1 MNEKFDGIEM
11 TIGQSEPQYA
21 IIWLHGLGADGNDF
35 APVVPELEKLGLE
48 STRFVFP
55 HAPERPVT
63 INGGMRMRAW
73 YDITSLQFDK
83 RSQDVTGTEQSRA
96 LVEQLITRENQRG
109 ISTDRIMLAGFSQ
122 GGAIALHTALRH
134 ENALA
139 GVIALSTYLPMADEL
154 AQARSTANNGTPVFM
169 AHGAADDVIAQPIA
183 EASRDLMQELGY
195 DIQWHSYPM
204 THTLSIEEISD
215 VAGWIREKRQSN

>member
-83 RSQDVTGTEQSRA
+83 RSQDVTGTEKSRA

-139 GVIALSTYLPMADEL
+139 GVIALSTYLPLADEL
-154 AQARSTANNGTPVFM
+154 AQARSTANNETPVFM